1 MHLLNLGILAHV
13 DAGKTSLTE
22 RLLYTAGVIDEL
34 GSVDDGNTSTDTL
47 ALERRRGITIK
58 SAVVSFP
65 LDGVTVNLIDTP
77 GHPDFIAEV
86 ERVLGVL
93 DGAVLVVSAVEGVQA
108 QTRVLMRTLR
118 RLRIPTLVFV
128 NKIDRRGARDGA
140 VLDGLARR
148 LAVPLVPMGRA
159 AALGTRTARF
169 VPGLGP
175 AALDA
180 LADHDDD
187 LLAAYLDGGVP
198 DARLRAA
205 LADQTRRALVHP
217 VYFGSAVT
225 GAGVPELIAGLERLL
240 PAADGDPAGPLSATV
255 FKVER
260 GPAGEKIAYARIH
273 SGTLRVRERVPF
285 GGDHEEGGGAGARGE
300 GLEAETRG
308 DARAVETR
316 VEGLVAE
323 SCGDA
328 GAVETRVEGLVAE
341 SCGDAGAVETRV
353 EGLVAETRGDALAAE
368 TRPDDRIAEGHDEG
382 ETHRVAGRREE
393 HRVVGRREAGRA
405 EVVHERRPAG
415 AVRAGDDGGVVPS
428 GDDDGARGDGQAGL
442 QRVDGRA
449 GLHRA
454 DGQVGGRRTDGQA
467 GRRPVGGRVVGG
479 GSVEGRVTGLAVFDR
494 GGELRQDGAGAGRI
508 VKVWGLGGVRIGD
521 ALGLP
526 GRAYEHHFA
535 PPTLETVVVPGPGT
549 DRRSLHVAL
558 TQLAEQDPLIDVRHD
573 EVRQETS
580 VSLYGEV
587 QKEVVQATLAEE
599 YGLDVGFRETTTIC
613 VERLTGTGAAVE
625 FNKKDGNPFL
635 ATVGLRVEPAPPG
648 TGVGFRLEVELGSMP
663 YAFFKAVE
671 DTVRETLGQGLHGW
685 RIPDCTVT
693 MTHSGYSPR
702 QSHAH
707 QGFDKSMSSTGQD
720 FRGLTPLVLTE
731 ALRRA
736 GTRVHEPMHRFRLE
750 APADTLG
757 ALLPVLTRLGA
768 LPRDTRT
775 QGRLGVLEGVV
786 PAARVHRLEQ
796 LLPGLTRGEGELES
810 AFDHYAPLARGPVP
824 ERARTDHNPLNRRE
838 YLLNV
843 TGRVGG

>member
-47 ALERRRGITIK
+47 ALERQRGITIK

-118 RLRIPTLVFV
+118 RLRIPTLIFV
-128 NKIDRRGARDGA
+128 NKIDRRGARDRA

-159 AALGTRTARF
+159 AALGTRAARF

-285 GGDHEEGGGAGARGE
+285 GGDRAEDGDGDGDGGAGAGAGVRGE
-300 GLEAETRG
+300 VMAAETRR
-308 DARAVETR
+308 DA
-316 VEGLVAE
+316 
-323 SCGDA
+323 
-328 GAVETRVEGLVAE
+328 
-341 SCGDAGAVETRV
+341 
-353 EGLVAETRGDALAAE
+353 LVAETR
-368 TRPDDRIAEGHDEG
+368 RDDRIAEAHVEG
-382 ETHRVAGRREE
+382 EERRVAGRREE
-393 HRVVGRREAGRA
+393 PRAAGRCEGLSAVGRREAGRA
-405 EVVHERRPAG
+405 EAVRERRPAG
-415 AVRAGDDGGVVPS
+415 DVRA
-428 GDDDGARGDGQAGL
+428 GDDDGARGDGQAG
-442 QRVDGRA
+442 R
-449 GLHRA
+449 HRA
-454 DGQVGGRRTDGQA
+454 DGQA
-467 GRRPVGGRVVGG
+467 GRRHADGPVG
-479 GSVEGRVTGLAVFDR
+479 GRVTGLAVFDR
-494 GGELRQDGAGAGRI
+494 GGELRRDAAGAGRI

-573 EVRQETS
+573 EARQETS

-613 VERLTGTGAAVE
+613 VERVTGTGAAVE

-685 RIPDCTVT
+685 RVPDCTVT

-707 QGFDKSMSSTGQD
+707 QGFDKSMSSTGHD

-775 QGRLGVLEGVV
+775 EGSLGVLEGAV

-810 AFDHYAPLARGPVP
+810 AFDHYAPLARGTVP

-838 YLLNV
+838 YLLKV